1 MNQIPNIEETHN
13 TREVKDMVTHLLM
26 ATNAYGYFS
35 EKGITSLRQEL
46 SEYLHHQLQKAR
58 EEERER
64 IMRWTSENYS
74 RSTQPL
80 YAHVDLLNLQNFIRQ
95 PDHSELD
102 QGKKYTMGVDFAKR
116 DHSELDQDVTGK

>member
-1 MNQIPNIEETHN
+1 MKTTPDEN
-13 TREVKDMVTHLLM
+13 TREV
-26 ATNAYGYFS
+26 
-35 EKGITSLRQEL
+35 E
-46 SEYLHHQLQKAR
+46 EYNYPSIEHNGEYWIRVVDHIALTDLQLQKAK

-95 PDHSELD
+95 PN
-102 QGKKYTMGVDFAKR
+102 QNTTK
-116 DHSELDQDVTGK
+116 